1 MCVCVRARARAHL
14 RACVHMNARCYIL
27 FLYLSGFSAQCF
39 TDHYFFFKQ
48 CLYASS
54 RNFVV
59 VVVRLCKEIQ
69 GRDAHH

>member
-1 MCVCVRARARAHL
+1 MCVCVCVCARACG
-14 RACVHMNARCYIL
+14 RACVRMNTRCYIL

-39 TDHYFFFKQ
+39 TDHFKTM
-48 CLYASS
+48 LYASG
-54 RNFVV
+54 RNFV